1 MILIRIIYSLVI
13 NIRNFMYD
21 KKIIPIYQS
30 QIPVISI
37 GNITTGGTGKT
48 PFVIFLANYLKSL
61 GHQPLIISRGYKRQ
75 SSQQILV
82 SKKHKYTAKEIG
94 DEPFLIS
101 LMCDD
106 VDILVNKNRVNA
118 VKWAEKQNKKYDCII
133 LDDAFQH
140 RSIHRVFSILLI
152 NTAQNM
158 KSYPPIGDL
167 REPFRNIQ
175 RADCLIITKGN
186 YDNKFLLSLK
196 NQFKGPIFRTSF
208 SFQLS
213 ENKNINQGVS
223 FCGIASPQ
231 LFLETLNKLGI
242 NSKDHIDFKDHQKYD
257 EKTLQSIEQMLKK
270 NNETVFFTTLKDWV
284 KLPEKF
290 LNQYT
295 GVCVNMSLSIDRSV
309 DWEQFKKIIN
319 MHIQK

>member
-1 MILIRIIYSLVI
+1 
-13 NIRNFMYD
+13 MYD

-30 QIPVISI
+30 TIPVISI

-48 PFVIFLANYLKSL
+48 PFVIFLANYLKGI

-75 SSQQILV
+75 STQQILV
-82 SKKHKYTAKEIG
+82 TKKHKYTPKEIG

-101 LMCDD
+101 LMCKDID
-106 VDILVNKNRVNA
+106 VLVNKNRVNA

-140 RSIHRVFSILLI
+140 RSIHRVFNILLI
-152 NTAQNM
+152 NTTQNM
-158 KSYPPIGDL
+158 KSYPPKGDL
-167 REPFRNIQ
+167 REPFNNIQ

-186 YDNKFLLSLK
+186 QDKKSLSPFTD
-196 NQFKGPIFRTSF
+196 QFNGPIFRTSS
-208 SFQLS
+208 SFQIS
-213 ENKNINQGVS
+213 GRKNINQGVS

-257 EKTLQSIEQMLKK
+257 KKTLDSIEQMLEK

-284 KLPEKF
+284 KLPKKF

-295 GVCVNMSLSIDRSV
+295 GLCVDMSLSMDRTV
-309 DWEQFKKIIN
+309 DWEQFKKMLSMSIK
-319 MHIQK
+319 Q